1 MEESKTTLRS
11 PCIISKNENL
21 LKEFVTIVNNLI
33 TTKYFS
39 VQDGFNNLRPIVLW
53 CLKVA
58 L

>member
-21 LKEFVTIVNNLI
+21 PKEFVTIVNNLI

-39 VQDGFNNLRPIVLW
+39 VQDGF
-53 CLKVA
+53 
-58 L
+58 